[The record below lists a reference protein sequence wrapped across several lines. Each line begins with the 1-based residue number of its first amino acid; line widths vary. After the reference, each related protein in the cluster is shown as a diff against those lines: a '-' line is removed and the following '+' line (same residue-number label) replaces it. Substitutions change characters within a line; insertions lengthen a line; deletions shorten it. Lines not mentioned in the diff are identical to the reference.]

1 MLTTGQGYDTKVGD
15 AGAKLSGGQRQRI
28 AIARSIIRKPKILI
42 LDEATS
48 AIDVRSERIVQTAL
62 DRVARNRTTITI
74 AHRLSTIKKADRIVV
89 LQKGRLVETGTHDS
103 LLQNPEGVYYGLVHA
118 QQLSLGG
125 TIEGAEDYG
134 EHHEEDIGKI
144 LSKEKSAANSAG
156 GDTMAGPEVKNRNLF
171 TSFGRLLYEQ
181 RSRFLSYALTVFFA
195 ILCAGKSLVICMMLP
210 TDQVQLALLSKL
222 TSLPRSLKCTS
233 TSAIRRSSEAKAIF
247 GP

>member
-1 MLTTGQGYDTKVGD
+1 MQGYDTKVGD

-48 AIDVRSERIVQTAL
+48 AIDVRSERIVQAAL

-118 QQLSLGG
+118 QQLSLGATLEQG
-125 TIEGAEDYG
+125 
-134 EHHEEDIGKI
+134 EEDAERDEDMGKI
-144 LSKEKSAANSAG
+144 LSREKSAAKSDGGNSG
-156 GDTMAGPEVKNRNLF
+156 AGPEAKNRNIVA
-171 TSFGRLLYEQ
+171 SFGKLLYEQ
-181 RSRFLSYALTVFFA
+181 RSRFPSYALTVFFA
-195 ILCAGKSLVICMMLP
+195 MVCAGKFLP
-210 TDQVQLALLSKL
+210 
-222 TSLPRSLKCTS
+222 
-233 TSAIRRSSEAKAIF
+233 
-247 GP
+247 